1 MMLQS
6 ILLASAGTFSKGFI
20 ILFRE
25 GFEALL
31 ILFILLGF
39 LKKSGRSEQAPA
51 LYWGALMAVGASLL
65 IGLLLGAL
73 KISMEGTAEKVFE
86 GLAMY
91 ITALLLGGM
100 ILWMIRF
107 QGNTAELKSQAAS
120 LADQNNCWG
129 LGLLMFF
136 SVLREGL
143 ETVLLFMGPV
153 EEGGNWWAGLGGG
166 LLGLAFAAALS
177 FALFNGLIRLNF
189 SLFFNVTTGILLF
202 MAAGMVAYGTH
213 ELIEAGWLPAIQEKV
228 WNINPA
234 DLPDGSKHP
243 FHDKGSVGGLLK
255 ALFGYNGDPDLLE
268 LLLWLGYLMG
278 GGYLWYRLKPKK
290 QS

>member
-1 MMLQS
+1 
-6 ILLASAGTFSKGFI
+6 
-20 ILFRE
+20 
-25 GFEALL
+25 
-31 ILFILLGF
+31 
-39 LKKSGRSEQAPA
+39 
-51 LYWGALMAVGASLL
+51 
-65 IGLLLGAL
+65 
-73 KISMEGTAEKVFE
+73 
-86 GLAMY
+86 
-91 ITALLLGGM
+91 M

-107 QGNTAELKSQAAS
+107 QGNTAELKSQAAA
-120 LADQNNCWG
+120 LADENNRWG

-153 EEGGNWWAGLGGG
+153 EDGGNWWAGLGGG

-234 DLPDGSKHP
+234 DLPDGSKHAL
-243 FHDKGSVGGLLK
+243 HDKGTVGGLLK

-268 LLLWLGYLMG
+268 LLLWLGYLLTG
-278 GGYLWYRLKPKK
+278 GFLWYRLRPKK
-290 QS
+290 SA